1 MKIAKVSY
9 KNIMIRKSN
18 LKTDSFCPES
28 IKNSLLEHREGA
40 AIDFVFRN
48 RKMYRPIHK
57 VFPDRIFRT
66 EGRREYLNILYTQ
79 YTEYTSDTH
88 IMYKE

>member
-1 MKIAKVSY
+1 LETAKVSY

-18 LKTDSFCPES
+18 LKTDSFCPEG

-57 VFPDRIFRT
+57 VFPGRIFRT
-66 EGRREYLNILYTQ
+66 EGRREYFNILYTQ